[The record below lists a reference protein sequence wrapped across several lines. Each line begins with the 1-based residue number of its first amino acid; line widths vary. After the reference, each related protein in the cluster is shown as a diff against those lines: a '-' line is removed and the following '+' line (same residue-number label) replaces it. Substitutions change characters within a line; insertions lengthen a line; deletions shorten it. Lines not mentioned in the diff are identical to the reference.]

1 MKYTLRNYQKQA
13 SDAAVRLFTSKADKN
28 GLVILPTGC
37 HAKGSS
43 VLTSDGFCI
52 KVEDVKVGDFLLGND
67 GTPRKV
73 LELHNGVDDMYKVT
87 PIKGEPF
94 VVNGGHILHLY
105 KTNEGKGYNS
115 CHPRYDEIS
124 VKEYVAKSSNYK
136 HLHKLHRVSQ
146 IDFGNDK
153 YLFDPYFVGLYLGD
167 GCCIN
172 GLSIT
177 TQREEVVEYLREFA
191 RTYGLGFR
199 AAEKRNGENKAKS
212 YFFPY
217 AFANNNTPNPLQV
230 TIRGLGLEGKVAG
243 DKFIPH
249 QYKVASVEDRFR
261 LLAGLLD
268 TDAFYDKEKNTFEYC
283 SKSKRLADDVVFVCR
298 SLGFFAQIGKTK
310 VVKGES
316 YYRIQIS
323 GDLNLIPTKVAIR
336 QGRARKQKKSVL
348 VTGFSV
354 EYLGRGEYFGFTLD
368 GNHLYCDNQFF
379 IHHNSGKSLVIADIA
394 SRMEGPLLV
403 FQPSKEILQQ
413 NFAKLQSYGIFDCGC
428 YSASVG
434 CKDINRITFAT
445 IGSVMNHM
453 SDFDCFKNIIIDECF
468 PHDQYVSTENGK
480 RKIGTLYQEFKRGVR
495 LPLVLSYN
503 AVSKK
508 VNKNKILE
516 IRCNGKKDVYKYMF
530 CKKTIEATD
539 NHPVLTPYGF
549 VPIGML
555 KEGSVVLCTNNYG
568 GYSFPI
574 PNDDQ
579 IDFIHGSLLGDG
591 NLDTLRKTKNV
602 NRLRF
607 VQGEKQKDY
616 LLWKA
621 LLMNIKDIQ
630 KVDKQGYSST
640 TIYRFNSHSMIIEDE
655 ECTKK
660 AAIDAL
666 NPKSLAILYMDDGC
680 LGKEENGAT
689 ICAVAE
695 SLELTTRLTD
705 KLREMG
711 IDCEARESKS
721 SSTNKTYNYI
731 GIRKNGVRV
740 LSSLIAQ
747 YVHPSMSYK
756 LHSAYRSKAGS
767 YTWNTNFNSL
777 GGTVL
782 MRKLYLGK
790 KDVYNMEVEND
801 HTYIICNGRYDKNH
815 RTFDDGVIVHNCHY
829 VNSKSGQYKQFIEAK
844 NRQVVGLTATP
855 YRLDRAEGGSILKF
869 LTRVR
874 PRIFSKVIYCC
885 QIGELLSK
893 GYLADL
899 HYYDLTELDLR
910 RVRSNSTGAD
920 YDERS
925 LLAEYERCGFYDK
938 LSNTVVKVLQPKSGI
953 PRKGVLVFTAFTK
966 EARQLV
972 DKLQSLR
979 INAAIVTGET
989 PKKEREAIL
998 EGFKRREIKV
1008 VANVGVLTTGFDY
1021 PALDTVVLARPTK
1034 SLGLYYQM
1042 VGRAIRPFEGKDGW
1056 IVDLSGNYSRFG
1068 NVADLFIS
1076 RPPGTTKWE
1085 VYSRGTQLT
1094 NVVLK

>member
-43 VLTSDGFCI
+43 VLTSDGVCI

-115 CHPRYDEIS
+115 CQPRYDEIS
-124 VKEYVAKSSNYK
+124 VKEYVVKSANYK

-172 GLSIT
+172 GLNIT

-249 QYKVASVEDRFR
+249 QYKVASVEDRFI

-354 EYLGRGEYFGFTLD
+354 EYLGKGEYFGFTLD

-394 SRMEGPLLV
+394 SRLEGPLLV

-453 SDFDCFKNIIIDECF
+453 SDFDCFKNIIIDEC
-468 PHDQYVSTENGK
+468 
-480 RKIGTLYQEFKRGVR
+480 
-495 LPLVLSYN
+495 
-503 AVSKK
+503 
-508 VNKNKILE
+508 
-516 IRCNGKKDVYKYMF
+516 
-530 CKKTIEATD
+530 
-539 NHPVLTPYGF
+539 
-549 VPIGML
+549 
-555 KEGSVVLCTNNYG
+555 
-568 GYSFPI
+568 
-574 PNDDQ
+574 
-579 IDFIHGSLLGDG
+579 
-591 NLDTLRKTKNV
+591 
-602 NRLRF
+602 
-607 VQGEKQKDY
+607 
-616 LLWKA
+616 
-621 LLMNIKDIQ
+621 
-630 KVDKQGYSST
+630 
-640 TIYRFNSHSMIIEDE
+640 
-655 ECTKK
+655 
-660 AAIDAL
+660 
-666 NPKSLAILYMDDGC
+666 
-680 LGKEENGAT
+680 
-689 ICAVAE
+689 
-695 SLELTTRLTD
+695 
-705 KLREMG
+705 
-711 IDCEARESKS
+711 
-721 SSTNKTYNYI
+721 
-731 GIRKNGVRV
+731 
-740 LSSLIAQ
+740 
-747 YVHPSMSYK
+747 
-756 LHSAYRSKAGS
+756 
-767 YTWNTNFNSL
+767 
-777 GGTVL
+777 
-782 MRKLYLGK
+782 
-790 KDVYNMEVEND
+790 
-801 HTYIICNGRYDKNH
+801 
-815 RTFDDGVIVHNCHY
+815 HY
-829 VNSKSGQYKQFIEAK
+829 VNSKAGQYKEFIEAK

-925 LLAEYERCGFYDK
+925 LLAEYERSGFYDK

-953 PRKGVLVFTAFTK
+953 PRKGVLVFTAFTR

-972 DKLQSLR
+972 DKLQSLGV
-979 INAAIVTGET
+979 NAAIVTGET

-1076 RPPGTTKWE
+1076 RPTGTTKWA

>member
-1 MKYTLRNYQKQA
+1 MEYTLRNYQKQA
-13 SDAAVRLFTSKADKN
+13 SDAAVRLFTGKADKN
-28 GLVILPTGC
+28 GLIILPTGC

-43 VLTSDGFCI
+43 VLTSDGVCI

-115 CHPRYDEIS
+115 CQPRYDEIS
-124 VKEYVAKSSNYK
+124 VKEYVVKSANYK

-172 GLSIT
+172 GLNIT

-249 QYKVASVEDRFR
+249 QYKVASVEDRFS

-394 SRMEGPLLV
+394 SRLEGPLLV

-453 SDFDCFKNIIIDECF
+453 SDFDCFKNIIIDEC
-468 PHDQYVSTENGK
+468 
-480 RKIGTLYQEFKRGVR
+480 
-495 LPLVLSYN
+495 
-503 AVSKK
+503 
-508 VNKNKILE
+508 
-516 IRCNGKKDVYKYMF
+516 
-530 CKKTIEATD
+530 
-539 NHPVLTPYGF
+539 
-549 VPIGML
+549 
-555 KEGSVVLCTNNYG
+555 
-568 GYSFPI
+568 
-574 PNDDQ
+574 
-579 IDFIHGSLLGDG
+579 
-591 NLDTLRKTKNV
+591 
-602 NRLRF
+602 
-607 VQGEKQKDY
+607 
-616 LLWKA
+616 
-621 LLMNIKDIQ
+621 
-630 KVDKQGYSST
+630 
-640 TIYRFNSHSMIIEDE
+640 
-655 ECTKK
+655 
-660 AAIDAL
+660 
-666 NPKSLAILYMDDGC
+666 
-680 LGKEENGAT
+680 
-689 ICAVAE
+689 
-695 SLELTTRLTD
+695 
-705 KLREMG
+705 
-711 IDCEARESKS
+711 
-721 SSTNKTYNYI
+721 
-731 GIRKNGVRV
+731 
-740 LSSLIAQ
+740 
-747 YVHPSMSYK
+747 
-756 LHSAYRSKAGS
+756 
-767 YTWNTNFNSL
+767 
-777 GGTVL
+777 
-782 MRKLYLGK
+782 
-790 KDVYNMEVEND
+790 
-801 HTYIICNGRYDKNH
+801 
-815 RTFDDGVIVHNCHY
+815 HY
-829 VNSKSGQYKQFIEAK
+829 VNSKAGQYKQFIEAK

-855 YRLDRAEGGSILKF
+855 YRLDRTEGGSILKF

-899 HYYDLTELDLR
+899 HYYDLTALDLR

-972 DKLQSLR
+972 DKLQS
-979 INAAIVTGET
+979 IGVNAAIVTGET
-989 PKKEREAIL
+989 PKKERETIL
-998 EGFKRREIKV
+998 EGFKKREIKV

-1042 VGRAIRPFEGKDGW
+1042 VGRAIRPFDGKDGW

-1076 RPPGTTKWE
+1076 RPPGTTKWA

>member
-43 VLTSDGFCI
+43 VLTSDGVCI

-105 KTNEGKGYNS
+105 KTNEGKRYNS
-115 CHPRYDEIS
+115 CQPRYDEIS
-124 VKEYVAKSSNYK
+124 VKEYVVKSANYK

-172 GLSIT
+172 GLNIT

-249 QYKVASVEDRFR
+249 QYKVASVEDRFS

-298 SLGFFAQIGKTK
+298 SLGFFALIGKTK

-394 SRMEGPLLV
+394 SRLEGPLLV

-453 SDFDCFKNIIIDECF
+453 SDFDCFKNIIIDEC
-468 PHDQYVSTENGK
+468 
-480 RKIGTLYQEFKRGVR
+480 
-495 LPLVLSYN
+495 
-503 AVSKK
+503 
-508 VNKNKILE
+508 
-516 IRCNGKKDVYKYMF
+516 
-530 CKKTIEATD
+530 
-539 NHPVLTPYGF
+539 
-549 VPIGML
+549 
-555 KEGSVVLCTNNYG
+555 
-568 GYSFPI
+568 
-574 PNDDQ
+574 
-579 IDFIHGSLLGDG
+579 
-591 NLDTLRKTKNV
+591 
-602 NRLRF
+602 
-607 VQGEKQKDY
+607 
-616 LLWKA
+616 
-621 LLMNIKDIQ
+621 
-630 KVDKQGYSST
+630 
-640 TIYRFNSHSMIIEDE
+640 
-655 ECTKK
+655 
-660 AAIDAL
+660 
-666 NPKSLAILYMDDGC
+666 
-680 LGKEENGAT
+680 
-689 ICAVAE
+689 
-695 SLELTTRLTD
+695 
-705 KLREMG
+705 
-711 IDCEARESKS
+711 
-721 SSTNKTYNYI
+721 
-731 GIRKNGVRV
+731 
-740 LSSLIAQ
+740 
-747 YVHPSMSYK
+747 
-756 LHSAYRSKAGS
+756 
-767 YTWNTNFNSL
+767 
-777 GGTVL
+777 
-782 MRKLYLGK
+782 
-790 KDVYNMEVEND
+790 
-801 HTYIICNGRYDKNH
+801 
-815 RTFDDGVIVHNCHY
+815 HY
-829 VNSKSGQYKQFIEAK
+829 VNSKAGQYKEFIEAK

-899 HYYDLTELDLR
+899 HYYDLTTLDLR

-925 LLAEYERCGFYDK
+925 LLAEYERSGFYDK

-953 PRKGVLVFTAFTK
+953 PRKGVLVFTAFTR

-972 DKLQSLR
+972 DKLQSLGV
-979 INAAIVTGET
+979 NAAIVTGET

-1076 RPPGTTKWE
+1076 RPPGTTKWA

>member
-1 MKYTLRNYQKQA
+1 MKYNLRNYQKQA

-43 VLTSDGFCI
+43 VLTSDGVCI

-115 CHPRYDEIS
+115 CQPRYDEIS
-124 VKEYVAKSSNYK
+124 VKEYVAKSANYK

-249 QYKVASVEDRFR
+249 QYKVASVEDRFS

-394 SRMEGPLLV
+394 SRLEGPLLV

-453 SDFDCFKNIIIDECF
+453 SDFDCFKNIIIDE
-468 PHDQYVSTENGK
+468 
-480 RKIGTLYQEFKRGVR
+480 
-495 LPLVLSYN
+495 
-503 AVSKK
+503 
-508 VNKNKILE
+508 
-516 IRCNGKKDVYKYMF
+516 
-530 CKKTIEATD
+530 
-539 NHPVLTPYGF
+539 
-549 VPIGML
+549 
-555 KEGSVVLCTNNYG
+555 
-568 GYSFPI
+568 
-574 PNDDQ
+574 
-579 IDFIHGSLLGDG
+579 
-591 NLDTLRKTKNV
+591 
-602 NRLRF
+602 
-607 VQGEKQKDY
+607 
-616 LLWKA
+616 
-621 LLMNIKDIQ
+621 
-630 KVDKQGYSST
+630 
-640 TIYRFNSHSMIIEDE
+640 
-655 ECTKK
+655 
-660 AAIDAL
+660 
-666 NPKSLAILYMDDGC
+666 
-680 LGKEENGAT
+680 
-689 ICAVAE
+689 
-695 SLELTTRLTD
+695 
-705 KLREMG
+705 
-711 IDCEARESKS
+711 
-721 SSTNKTYNYI
+721 
-731 GIRKNGVRV
+731 
-740 LSSLIAQ
+740 
-747 YVHPSMSYK
+747 
-756 LHSAYRSKAGS
+756 
-767 YTWNTNFNSL
+767 
-777 GGTVL
+777 
-782 MRKLYLGK
+782 
-790 KDVYNMEVEND
+790 
-801 HTYIICNGRYDKNH
+801 
-815 RTFDDGVIVHNCHY
+815 CHY

-899 HYYDLTELDLR
+899 HYYDLTTLDLR

-925 LLAEYERCGFYDK
+925 LLAEYERSGFYDK

-953 PRKGVLVFTAFTK
+953 PRKGVLVFTAFTR

-972 DKLQSLR
+972 DKLQSLGV
-979 INAAIVTGET
+979 NAAIVTGET

-1076 RPPGTTKWE
+1076 RPPGTTKWA

>member
-13 SDAAVRLFTSKADKN
+13 SDAAVRLFTGKADKN

-43 VLTSDGFCI
+43 VLTSDGVCI

-105 KTNEGKGYNS
+105 KTKEGKGYNS
-115 CHPRYDEIS
+115 CQPRYDEIS
-124 VKEYVAKSSNYK
+124 VKEYVVKSANYK

-172 GLSIT
+172 GLNIT

-249 QYKVASVEDRFR
+249 QYKVASVEDRFS

-368 GNHLYCDNQFF
+368 GNHLYCDYQFF

-394 SRMEGPLLV
+394 SRLEGPLLV

-445 IGSVMNHM
+445 IGSVMNNM
-453 SDFDCFKNIIIDECF
+453 SDFDCFKNIIIDE
-468 PHDQYVSTENGK
+468 
-480 RKIGTLYQEFKRGVR
+480 
-495 LPLVLSYN
+495 
-503 AVSKK
+503 
-508 VNKNKILE
+508 
-516 IRCNGKKDVYKYMF
+516 
-530 CKKTIEATD
+530 
-539 NHPVLTPYGF
+539 
-549 VPIGML
+549 
-555 KEGSVVLCTNNYG
+555 
-568 GYSFPI
+568 
-574 PNDDQ
+574 
-579 IDFIHGSLLGDG
+579 
-591 NLDTLRKTKNV
+591 
-602 NRLRF
+602 
-607 VQGEKQKDY
+607 
-616 LLWKA
+616 
-621 LLMNIKDIQ
+621 
-630 KVDKQGYSST
+630 
-640 TIYRFNSHSMIIEDE
+640 
-655 ECTKK
+655 
-660 AAIDAL
+660 
-666 NPKSLAILYMDDGC
+666 
-680 LGKEENGAT
+680 
-689 ICAVAE
+689 
-695 SLELTTRLTD
+695 
-705 KLREMG
+705 
-711 IDCEARESKS
+711 
-721 SSTNKTYNYI
+721 
-731 GIRKNGVRV
+731 
-740 LSSLIAQ
+740 
-747 YVHPSMSYK
+747 
-756 LHSAYRSKAGS
+756 
-767 YTWNTNFNSL
+767 
-777 GGTVL
+777 
-782 MRKLYLGK
+782 
-790 KDVYNMEVEND
+790 
-801 HTYIICNGRYDKNH
+801 
-815 RTFDDGVIVHNCHY
+815 CHY

-899 HYYDLTELDLR
+899 HYYDLTALDLR

-972 DKLQSLR
+972 DKLQS
-979 INAAIVTGET
+979 IGVNSAIVTGET
-989 PKKEREAIL
+989 PKKERETIL
-998 EGFKRREIKV
+998 ERFKKREIKV

-1042 VGRAIRPFEGKDGW
+1042 VGRAIRPFDGKDGW

-1076 RPPGTTKWE
+1076 RPPGTTKWA

>member
-1 MKYTLRNYQKQA
+1 MEYTLRNYQKQA
-13 SDAAVRLFTSKADKN
+13 SDAAVRLFTGKADKN
-28 GLVILPTGC
+28 GLIILPTGC

-43 VLTSDGFCI
+43 VLTSDGVCI

-105 KTNEGKGYNS
+105 KTNEGKEYNS
-115 CHPRYDEIS
+115 CQPRYDEIS
-124 VKEYVAKSSNYK
+124 VKEYVVKSANYK

-172 GLSIT
+172 GLNIT

-249 QYKVASVEDRFR
+249 QYKVASVEDRFS

-394 SRMEGPLLV
+394 SRLEGPLLV

-413 NFAKLQSYGIFDCGC
+413 NFAKLQIYGIFDCGC

-453 SDFDCFKNIIIDECF
+453 SDFDCFKNIIIDEC
-468 PHDQYVSTENGK
+468 
-480 RKIGTLYQEFKRGVR
+480 
-495 LPLVLSYN
+495 
-503 AVSKK
+503 
-508 VNKNKILE
+508 
-516 IRCNGKKDVYKYMF
+516 
-530 CKKTIEATD
+530 
-539 NHPVLTPYGF
+539 
-549 VPIGML
+549 
-555 KEGSVVLCTNNYG
+555 
-568 GYSFPI
+568 
-574 PNDDQ
+574 
-579 IDFIHGSLLGDG
+579 
-591 NLDTLRKTKNV
+591 
-602 NRLRF
+602 
-607 VQGEKQKDY
+607 
-616 LLWKA
+616 
-621 LLMNIKDIQ
+621 
-630 KVDKQGYSST
+630 
-640 TIYRFNSHSMIIEDE
+640 
-655 ECTKK
+655 
-660 AAIDAL
+660 
-666 NPKSLAILYMDDGC
+666 
-680 LGKEENGAT
+680 
-689 ICAVAE
+689 
-695 SLELTTRLTD
+695 
-705 KLREMG
+705 
-711 IDCEARESKS
+711 
-721 SSTNKTYNYI
+721 
-731 GIRKNGVRV
+731 
-740 LSSLIAQ
+740 
-747 YVHPSMSYK
+747 
-756 LHSAYRSKAGS
+756 
-767 YTWNTNFNSL
+767 
-777 GGTVL
+777 
-782 MRKLYLGK
+782 
-790 KDVYNMEVEND
+790 
-801 HTYIICNGRYDKNH
+801 
-815 RTFDDGVIVHNCHY
+815 HY
-829 VNSKSGQYKQFIEAK
+829 VNSKAGQYKQFIEAK

-855 YRLDRAEGGSILKF
+855 YRLDRTEGGSILKF

-899 HYYDLTELDLR
+899 HYYDLTALDLR

-972 DKLQSLR
+972 DKLQS
-979 INAAIVTGET
+979 IGVNSAIVTGET

-1042 VGRAIRPFEGKDGW
+1042 VGRAIRPFDGKDGW

-1076 RPPGTTKWE
+1076 RPPGTTKWA

-1094 NVVLK
+1094 NVVLR

>member
-1 MKYTLRNYQKQA
+1 MEYTLRNYQKQA
-13 SDAAVRLFTSKADKN
+13 SDAAVRLFTGKADKN
-28 GLVILPTGC
+28 GLIILPTGC

-43 VLTSDGFCI
+43 VLTSDGVCI

-105 KTNEGKGYNS
+105 KTNEGKRYNS
-115 CHPRYDEIS
+115 CQPRYDEIS
-124 VKEYVAKSSNYK
+124 VKEYVIKSANYK

-172 GLSIT
+172 GLNIT

-249 QYKVASVEDRFR
+249 QYKVASVEDRFS

-336 QGRARKQKKSVL
+336 QGRARMQKKSVL
-348 VTGFSV
+348 VTGFAV

-394 SRMEGPLLV
+394 SRLEGPLLV

-453 SDFDCFKNIIIDECF
+453 SDFDCFKNIIIDEC
-468 PHDQYVSTENGK
+468 
-480 RKIGTLYQEFKRGVR
+480 
-495 LPLVLSYN
+495 
-503 AVSKK
+503 
-508 VNKNKILE
+508 
-516 IRCNGKKDVYKYMF
+516 
-530 CKKTIEATD
+530 
-539 NHPVLTPYGF
+539 
-549 VPIGML
+549 
-555 KEGSVVLCTNNYG
+555 
-568 GYSFPI
+568 
-574 PNDDQ
+574 
-579 IDFIHGSLLGDG
+579 
-591 NLDTLRKTKNV
+591 
-602 NRLRF
+602 
-607 VQGEKQKDY
+607 
-616 LLWKA
+616 
-621 LLMNIKDIQ
+621 
-630 KVDKQGYSST
+630 
-640 TIYRFNSHSMIIEDE
+640 
-655 ECTKK
+655 
-660 AAIDAL
+660 
-666 NPKSLAILYMDDGC
+666 
-680 LGKEENGAT
+680 
-689 ICAVAE
+689 
-695 SLELTTRLTD
+695 
-705 KLREMG
+705 
-711 IDCEARESKS
+711 
-721 SSTNKTYNYI
+721 
-731 GIRKNGVRV
+731 
-740 LSSLIAQ
+740 
-747 YVHPSMSYK
+747 
-756 LHSAYRSKAGS
+756 
-767 YTWNTNFNSL
+767 
-777 GGTVL
+777 
-782 MRKLYLGK
+782 
-790 KDVYNMEVEND
+790 
-801 HTYIICNGRYDKNH
+801 
-815 RTFDDGVIVHNCHY
+815 HY
-829 VNSKSGQYKQFIEAK
+829 VNSKAGQYKQFIEAK

-899 HYYDLTELDLR
+899 HYYDLTALDLR

-972 DKLQSLR
+972 DKLQS
-979 INAAIVTGET
+979 IGVNAAIVTGET
-989 PKKEREAIL
+989 PKKERETIL
-998 EGFKRREIKV
+998 EGFKKREIKV

-1042 VGRAIRPFEGKDGW
+1042 VGRAIRPFDGKDGW

-1076 RPPGTTKWE
+1076 RPPGTTKWA

>member
-43 VLTSDGFCI
+43 VLTSDGVCI

-73 LELHNGVDDMYKVT
+73 LELHNGVDDMYRII

-105 KTNEGKGYNS
+105 KTNEGKGYDS
-115 CHPRYDEIS
+115 CQPRYDEIS
-124 VKEYVAKSSNYK
+124 VKEYVAKSANYK

-153 YLFDPYFVGLYLGD
+153 YLFEPYFVGLYLGD

-172 GLSIT
+172 GINIT
-177 TQREEVVEYLREFA
+177 TQREEVVEYLKEFA

-249 QYKVASVEDRFR
+249 QYKVASVEDRLR

-379 IHHNSGKSLVIADIA
+379 VHHNSGKSLVIADIA
-394 SRMEGPLLV
+394 SRLEGPLLV

-453 SDFDCFKNIIIDECF
+453 SDFDCFKNIIIDEC
-468 PHDQYVSTENGK
+468 
-480 RKIGTLYQEFKRGVR
+480 
-495 LPLVLSYN
+495 
-503 AVSKK
+503 
-508 VNKNKILE
+508 
-516 IRCNGKKDVYKYMF
+516 
-530 CKKTIEATD
+530 
-539 NHPVLTPYGF
+539 
-549 VPIGML
+549 
-555 KEGSVVLCTNNYG
+555 
-568 GYSFPI
+568 
-574 PNDDQ
+574 
-579 IDFIHGSLLGDG
+579 
-591 NLDTLRKTKNV
+591 
-602 NRLRF
+602 
-607 VQGEKQKDY
+607 
-616 LLWKA
+616 
-621 LLMNIKDIQ
+621 
-630 KVDKQGYSST
+630 
-640 TIYRFNSHSMIIEDE
+640 
-655 ECTKK
+655 
-660 AAIDAL
+660 
-666 NPKSLAILYMDDGC
+666 
-680 LGKEENGAT
+680 
-689 ICAVAE
+689 
-695 SLELTTRLTD
+695 
-705 KLREMG
+705 
-711 IDCEARESKS
+711 
-721 SSTNKTYNYI
+721 
-731 GIRKNGVRV
+731 
-740 LSSLIAQ
+740 
-747 YVHPSMSYK
+747 
-756 LHSAYRSKAGS
+756 
-767 YTWNTNFNSL
+767 
-777 GGTVL
+777 
-782 MRKLYLGK
+782 
-790 KDVYNMEVEND
+790 
-801 HTYIICNGRYDKNH
+801 
-815 RTFDDGVIVHNCHY
+815 HY
-829 VNSKSGQYKQFIEAK
+829 VNSKAGQYKQFIEAK

-920 YDERS
+920 YDEKS
-925 LLAEYERCGFYDK
+925 LLAEYERSGFYDK

-972 DKLQSLR
+972 GKLQSLGV
-979 INAAIVTGET
+979 NAAIVTGET

-998 EGFKRREIKV
+998 EGFKRKEIKV

-1076 RPPGTTKWE
+1076 RPPGTTKWA

>member
-43 VLTSDGFCI
+43 VLTSDGVCI

-105 KTNEGKGYNS
+105 KTNEGKRYNS
-115 CHPRYDEIS
+115 CQPRYDEIS
-124 VKEYVAKSSNYK
+124 VKEYVAKSANYK

-153 YLFDPYFVGLYLGD
+153 YLFDPYFIGLYLGD

-249 QYKVASVEDRFR
+249 QYKVASVEDRFS

-310 VVKGES
+310 VVNGES

-394 SRMEGPLLV
+394 SRLEGPLLV

-453 SDFDCFKNIIIDECF
+453 SDFDCFKNIIIDEC
-468 PHDQYVSTENGK
+468 
-480 RKIGTLYQEFKRGVR
+480 
-495 LPLVLSYN
+495 
-503 AVSKK
+503 
-508 VNKNKILE
+508 
-516 IRCNGKKDVYKYMF
+516 
-530 CKKTIEATD
+530 
-539 NHPVLTPYGF
+539 
-549 VPIGML
+549 
-555 KEGSVVLCTNNYG
+555 
-568 GYSFPI
+568 
-574 PNDDQ
+574 
-579 IDFIHGSLLGDG
+579 
-591 NLDTLRKTKNV
+591 
-602 NRLRF
+602 
-607 VQGEKQKDY
+607 
-616 LLWKA
+616 
-621 LLMNIKDIQ
+621 
-630 KVDKQGYSST
+630 
-640 TIYRFNSHSMIIEDE
+640 
-655 ECTKK
+655 
-660 AAIDAL
+660 
-666 NPKSLAILYMDDGC
+666 
-680 LGKEENGAT
+680 
-689 ICAVAE
+689 
-695 SLELTTRLTD
+695 
-705 KLREMG
+705 
-711 IDCEARESKS
+711 
-721 SSTNKTYNYI
+721 
-731 GIRKNGVRV
+731 
-740 LSSLIAQ
+740 
-747 YVHPSMSYK
+747 
-756 LHSAYRSKAGS
+756 
-767 YTWNTNFNSL
+767 
-777 GGTVL
+777 
-782 MRKLYLGK
+782 
-790 KDVYNMEVEND
+790 
-801 HTYIICNGRYDKNH
+801 
-815 RTFDDGVIVHNCHY
+815 HY
-829 VNSKSGQYKQFIEAK
+829 VNSKAGQYKEFIEAK

-899 HYYDLTELDLR
+899 HYYDLTTLDLR

-925 LLAEYERCGFYDK
+925 LLAEYERSGFYDK

-953 PRKGVLVFTAFTK
+953 PRKGVLVFTAFTR

-972 DKLQSLR
+972 DKLQSLGV
-979 INAAIVTGET
+979 NAAIVTGET

-1021 PALDTVVLARPTK
+1021 PALDTIVLARPTK

-1076 RPPGTTKWE
+1076 RPPGTTKWA

>member
-43 VLTSDGFCI
+43 VLTSDGVCI

-73 LELHNGVDDMYKVT
+73 LELHNGVDDMYKVK

-115 CHPRYDEIS
+115 CQPRYDEIS
-124 VKEYVAKSSNYK
+124 VKEYVAKSANYK

-249 QYKVASVEDRFR
+249 QYKIASVEDRFS

-310 VVKGES
+310 VVNGES

-336 QGRARKQKKSVL
+336 RGRARKQKKSVL

-354 EYLGRGEYFGFTLD
+354 EYIGRGEYFGFTLD

-394 SRMEGPLLV
+394 SRLEGPLLV

-453 SDFDCFKNIIIDECF
+453 SDFDCFKNIIIDE
-468 PHDQYVSTENGK
+468 
-480 RKIGTLYQEFKRGVR
+480 
-495 LPLVLSYN
+495 
-503 AVSKK
+503 
-508 VNKNKILE
+508 
-516 IRCNGKKDVYKYMF
+516 
-530 CKKTIEATD
+530 
-539 NHPVLTPYGF
+539 
-549 VPIGML
+549 
-555 KEGSVVLCTNNYG
+555 
-568 GYSFPI
+568 
-574 PNDDQ
+574 
-579 IDFIHGSLLGDG
+579 
-591 NLDTLRKTKNV
+591 
-602 NRLRF
+602 
-607 VQGEKQKDY
+607 
-616 LLWKA
+616 
-621 LLMNIKDIQ
+621 
-630 KVDKQGYSST
+630 
-640 TIYRFNSHSMIIEDE
+640 
-655 ECTKK
+655 
-660 AAIDAL
+660 
-666 NPKSLAILYMDDGC
+666 
-680 LGKEENGAT
+680 
-689 ICAVAE
+689 
-695 SLELTTRLTD
+695 
-705 KLREMG
+705 
-711 IDCEARESKS
+711 
-721 SSTNKTYNYI
+721 
-731 GIRKNGVRV
+731 
-740 LSSLIAQ
+740 
-747 YVHPSMSYK
+747 
-756 LHSAYRSKAGS
+756 
-767 YTWNTNFNSL
+767 
-777 GGTVL
+777 
-782 MRKLYLGK
+782 
-790 KDVYNMEVEND
+790 
-801 HTYIICNGRYDKNH
+801 
-815 RTFDDGVIVHNCHY
+815 CHY

-1076 RPPGTTKWE
+1076 RPPGTTKWA

>member
-43 VLTSDGFCI
+43 VLTSDGVCI

-115 CHPRYDEIS
+115 CQPRYDEIS
-124 VKEYVAKSSNYK
+124 VKEYVVKSANYK

-172 GLSIT
+172 GLNIT

-217 AFANNNTPNPLQV
+217 SFANNNTPNPLQV

-249 QYKVASVEDRFR
+249 QYKVASVEDRFS

-336 QGRARKQKKSVL
+336 QGRARIQKKSVL

-394 SRMEGPLLV
+394 SRLEGPLLV

-453 SDFDCFKNIIIDECF
+453 SDFDCFKNIIIDE
-468 PHDQYVSTENGK
+468 
-480 RKIGTLYQEFKRGVR
+480 
-495 LPLVLSYN
+495 
-503 AVSKK
+503 
-508 VNKNKILE
+508 
-516 IRCNGKKDVYKYMF
+516 
-530 CKKTIEATD
+530 
-539 NHPVLTPYGF
+539 
-549 VPIGML
+549 
-555 KEGSVVLCTNNYG
+555 
-568 GYSFPI
+568 
-574 PNDDQ
+574 
-579 IDFIHGSLLGDG
+579 
-591 NLDTLRKTKNV
+591 
-602 NRLRF
+602 
-607 VQGEKQKDY
+607 
-616 LLWKA
+616 
-621 LLMNIKDIQ
+621 
-630 KVDKQGYSST
+630 
-640 TIYRFNSHSMIIEDE
+640 
-655 ECTKK
+655 
-660 AAIDAL
+660 
-666 NPKSLAILYMDDGC
+666 
-680 LGKEENGAT
+680 
-689 ICAVAE
+689 
-695 SLELTTRLTD
+695 
-705 KLREMG
+705 
-711 IDCEARESKS
+711 
-721 SSTNKTYNYI
+721 
-731 GIRKNGVRV
+731 
-740 LSSLIAQ
+740 
-747 YVHPSMSYK
+747 
-756 LHSAYRSKAGS
+756 
-767 YTWNTNFNSL
+767 
-777 GGTVL
+777 
-782 MRKLYLGK
+782 
-790 KDVYNMEVEND
+790 
-801 HTYIICNGRYDKNH
+801 
-815 RTFDDGVIVHNCHY
+815 CHY

-1034 SLGLYYQM
+1034 SLGIYYQM

-1076 RPPGTTKWE
+1076 RPPGTTKWA

>member
-13 SDAAVRLFTSKADKN
+13 SDAAVRLFTGKADKN
-28 GLVILPTGC
+28 GLIILPTGC

-43 VLTSDGFCI
+43 VLTSDGVCI

-105 KTNEGKGYNS
+105 KTNEGKRYNS
-115 CHPRYDEIS
+115 CQPRYDEIS
-124 VKEYVAKSSNYK
+124 VKEYVAKSANYK

-172 GLSIT
+172 GLNIT

-249 QYKVASVEDRFR
+249 QYKVASVEDRFS

-394 SRMEGPLLV
+394 SRLEGPLLV

-453 SDFDCFKNIIIDECF
+453 SDFDCFKNIIIDEC
-468 PHDQYVSTENGK
+468 
-480 RKIGTLYQEFKRGVR
+480 
-495 LPLVLSYN
+495 
-503 AVSKK
+503 
-508 VNKNKILE
+508 
-516 IRCNGKKDVYKYMF
+516 
-530 CKKTIEATD
+530 
-539 NHPVLTPYGF
+539 
-549 VPIGML
+549 
-555 KEGSVVLCTNNYG
+555 
-568 GYSFPI
+568 
-574 PNDDQ
+574 
-579 IDFIHGSLLGDG
+579 
-591 NLDTLRKTKNV
+591 
-602 NRLRF
+602 
-607 VQGEKQKDY
+607 
-616 LLWKA
+616 
-621 LLMNIKDIQ
+621 
-630 KVDKQGYSST
+630 
-640 TIYRFNSHSMIIEDE
+640 
-655 ECTKK
+655 
-660 AAIDAL
+660 
-666 NPKSLAILYMDDGC
+666 
-680 LGKEENGAT
+680 
-689 ICAVAE
+689 
-695 SLELTTRLTD
+695 
-705 KLREMG
+705 
-711 IDCEARESKS
+711 
-721 SSTNKTYNYI
+721 
-731 GIRKNGVRV
+731 
-740 LSSLIAQ
+740 
-747 YVHPSMSYK
+747 
-756 LHSAYRSKAGS
+756 
-767 YTWNTNFNSL
+767 
-777 GGTVL
+777 
-782 MRKLYLGK
+782 
-790 KDVYNMEVEND
+790 
-801 HTYIICNGRYDKNH
+801 
-815 RTFDDGVIVHNCHY
+815 HY
-829 VNSKSGQYKQFIEAK
+829 VNSKAGQYKQFIEAK

-899 HYYDLTELDLR
+899 HYYDLTALDLR

-972 DKLQSLR
+972 DKLQS
-979 INAAIVTGET
+979 IGVNSAIVTGET

-1042 VGRAIRPFEGKDGW
+1042 VGRAIRPFDGKDGW

-1076 RPPGTTKWE
+1076 RPPGTTKWA

>member
-1 MKYTLRNYQKQA
+1 MKYTLRSYQKQA
-13 SDAAVRLFTSKADKN
+13 SDAAVRLFTGKADKN
-28 GLVILPTGC
+28 GLIILPTGC

-43 VLTSDGFCI
+43 VLTSDGVCI

-115 CHPRYDEIS
+115 CQPRYDEIS
-124 VKEYVAKSSNYK
+124 VKEYVAKSTNYK

-172 GLSIT
+172 GINIT

-249 QYKVASVEDRFR
+249 QYKVASVEDRFS

-310 VVKGES
+310 VVNGES

-336 QGRARKQKKSVL
+336 KGRARKQKKSVL

-394 SRMEGPLLV
+394 SRLEGPLLV

-453 SDFDCFKNIIIDECF
+453 KDFQHFKYVMVDEC
-468 PHDQYVSTENGK
+468 HLCNA
-480 RKIGTLYQEFKRGVR
+480 RG
-495 LPLVLSYN
+495 
-503 AVSKK
+503 
-508 VNKNKILE
+508 
-516 IRCNGKKDVYKYMF
+516 
-530 CKKTIEATD
+530 
-539 NHPVLTPYGF
+539 
-549 VPIGML
+549 
-555 KEGSVVLCTNNYG
+555 
-568 GYSFPI
+568 
-574 PNDDQ
+574 
-579 IDFIHGSLLGDG
+579 
-591 NLDTLRKTKNV
+591 
-602 NRLRF
+602 
-607 VQGEKQKDY
+607 
-616 LLWKA
+616 
-621 LLMNIKDIQ
+621 
-630 KVDKQGYSST
+630 
-640 TIYRFNSHSMIIEDE
+640 
-655 ECTKK
+655 
-660 AAIDAL
+660 
-666 NPKSLAILYMDDGC
+666 
-680 LGKEENGAT
+680 
-689 ICAVAE
+689 
-695 SLELTTRLTD
+695 
-705 KLREMG
+705 
-711 IDCEARESKS
+711 
-721 SSTNKTYNYI
+721 
-731 GIRKNGVRV
+731 
-740 LSSLIAQ
+740 
-747 YVHPSMSYK
+747 
-756 LHSAYRSKAGS
+756 
-767 YTWNTNFNSL
+767 
-777 GGTVL
+777 
-782 MRKLYLGK
+782 
-790 KDVYNMEVEND
+790 
-801 HTYIICNGRYDKNH
+801 
-815 RTFDDGVIVHNCHY
+815 
-829 VNSKSGQYKQFIEAK
+829 GQYKTFFEAAD
-844 NRQVVGLTATP
+844 RQVIGLTATP
-855 YRLDRAEGGSILKF
+855 YRLGRGLNGNSMLKF
-869 LTRVR
+869 LTRTR
-874 PRIFSKVIYCC
+874 PRIFDEVLYYC
-885 QIGELLSK
+885 QISELLAK

-899 HYYDLTELDLR
+899 RYFDCTQLDTSN
-910 RVRSNSTGAD
+910 VHTNSTGND
-920 YDERS
+920 FDENS
-925 LLAEYERCGFYDK
+925 LKLEYERSGFYDQ
-938 LSNTVVKVLQPKSGI
+938 LTSTTLRVLKPKNKI
-953 PRKGVLVFTAFTK
+953 PRKGVLVFTRFTE
-966 EARQLV
+966 EAERLT
-972 DKLQSLR
+972 DKLQRKGIKS
-979 INAAIVTGET
+979 AIVTGET

-998 EGFKRREIKV
+998 EKFKDGTIKV
-1008 VANVGVLTTGFDY
+1008 VSNVGVLTTGFDY
-1021 PALDTVVLARPTK
+1021 PALDTVILARPTK
-1034 SLGLYYQM
+1034 SLSLYYQM
-1042 VGRAIRPFEGKDGW
+1042 VGRAIRPFKDKDGW
-1056 IVDLSGNYSRFG
+1056 IIDLGGSFRSFGKVSDLRIDLEVQGSSRWCIKSLG
-1068 NVADLFIS
+1068 
-1076 RPPGTTKWE
+1076 K
-1085 VYSRGTQLT
+1085 QLT
-1094 NVVLK
+1094 NVSF

>member
-43 VLTSDGFCI
+43 VLTSDGVCI

-115 CHPRYDEIS
+115 FQPRYDEIS
-124 VKEYVAKSSNYK
+124 VKEYVVKSANYK

-172 GLSIT
+172 GLNIT

-249 QYKVASVEDRFR
+249 QYKVASVEDRFS

-336 QGRARKQKKSVL
+336 QGRARMQKKSVL

-394 SRMEGPLLV
+394 SRLEGPLLV

-453 SDFDCFKNIIIDECF
+453 SDFDCFKNIIIDEC
-468 PHDQYVSTENGK
+468 
-480 RKIGTLYQEFKRGVR
+480 
-495 LPLVLSYN
+495 
-503 AVSKK
+503 
-508 VNKNKILE
+508 
-516 IRCNGKKDVYKYMF
+516 
-530 CKKTIEATD
+530 
-539 NHPVLTPYGF
+539 
-549 VPIGML
+549 
-555 KEGSVVLCTNNYG
+555 
-568 GYSFPI
+568 
-574 PNDDQ
+574 
-579 IDFIHGSLLGDG
+579 
-591 NLDTLRKTKNV
+591 
-602 NRLRF
+602 
-607 VQGEKQKDY
+607 
-616 LLWKA
+616 
-621 LLMNIKDIQ
+621 
-630 KVDKQGYSST
+630 
-640 TIYRFNSHSMIIEDE
+640 
-655 ECTKK
+655 
-660 AAIDAL
+660 
-666 NPKSLAILYMDDGC
+666 
-680 LGKEENGAT
+680 
-689 ICAVAE
+689 
-695 SLELTTRLTD
+695 
-705 KLREMG
+705 
-711 IDCEARESKS
+711 
-721 SSTNKTYNYI
+721 
-731 GIRKNGVRV
+731 
-740 LSSLIAQ
+740 
-747 YVHPSMSYK
+747 
-756 LHSAYRSKAGS
+756 
-767 YTWNTNFNSL
+767 
-777 GGTVL
+777 
-782 MRKLYLGK
+782 
-790 KDVYNMEVEND
+790 
-801 HTYIICNGRYDKNH
+801 
-815 RTFDDGVIVHNCHY
+815 HY
-829 VNSKSGQYKQFIEAK
+829 VNSKAGQYKEFIEAK

-966 EARQLV
+966 EAKQLV

-998 EGFKRREIKV
+998 ERFKRREIKV

-1076 RPPGTTKWE
+1076 RPPGTTKWA

>member
-13 SDAAVRLFTSKADKN
+13 SDAAVRLFTSRADKN

-43 VLTSDGFCI
+43 VLTSDGVCI

-115 CHPRYDEIS
+115 CQPRYDEIS
-124 VKEYVAKSSNYK
+124 VKEYVAKSANYK

-172 GLSIT
+172 GINIT

-199 AAEKRNGENKAKS
+199 AAEKRNGESKAKS

-249 QYKVASVEDRFR
+249 QYKVASVEDRFS

-348 VTGFSV
+348 VTGFSI

-394 SRMEGPLLV
+394 SRLEGPLLV

-453 SDFDCFKNIIIDECF
+453 SDFDCFKNIIIDE
-468 PHDQYVSTENGK
+468 
-480 RKIGTLYQEFKRGVR
+480 
-495 LPLVLSYN
+495 
-503 AVSKK
+503 
-508 VNKNKILE
+508 
-516 IRCNGKKDVYKYMF
+516 
-530 CKKTIEATD
+530 
-539 NHPVLTPYGF
+539 
-549 VPIGML
+549 
-555 KEGSVVLCTNNYG
+555 
-568 GYSFPI
+568 
-574 PNDDQ
+574 
-579 IDFIHGSLLGDG
+579 
-591 NLDTLRKTKNV
+591 
-602 NRLRF
+602 
-607 VQGEKQKDY
+607 
-616 LLWKA
+616 
-621 LLMNIKDIQ
+621 
-630 KVDKQGYSST
+630 
-640 TIYRFNSHSMIIEDE
+640 
-655 ECTKK
+655 
-660 AAIDAL
+660 
-666 NPKSLAILYMDDGC
+666 
-680 LGKEENGAT
+680 
-689 ICAVAE
+689 
-695 SLELTTRLTD
+695 
-705 KLREMG
+705 
-711 IDCEARESKS
+711 
-721 SSTNKTYNYI
+721 
-731 GIRKNGVRV
+731 
-740 LSSLIAQ
+740 
-747 YVHPSMSYK
+747 
-756 LHSAYRSKAGS
+756 
-767 YTWNTNFNSL
+767 
-777 GGTVL
+777 
-782 MRKLYLGK
+782 
-790 KDVYNMEVEND
+790 
-801 HTYIICNGRYDKNH
+801 
-815 RTFDDGVIVHNCHY
+815 CHY

-1076 RPPGTTKWE
+1076 RPPGTTKWA

-1094 NVVLK
+1094 NVVLR

>member
-43 VLTSDGFCI
+43 VLTSDGVCI

-115 CHPRYDEIS
+115 CQPRYDEIS
-124 VKEYVAKSSNYK
+124 VKEYVVKSANYK

-172 GLSIT
+172 GLNIT

-336 QGRARKQKKSVL
+336 QGRARMQKKSVL

-394 SRMEGPLLV
+394 SRLEGPLLV

-445 IGSVMNHM
+445 IGSVMNHT
-453 SDFDCFKNIIIDECF
+453 SDFDCFKNIIIDEC
-468 PHDQYVSTENGK
+468 
-480 RKIGTLYQEFKRGVR
+480 
-495 LPLVLSYN
+495 
-503 AVSKK
+503 
-508 VNKNKILE
+508 
-516 IRCNGKKDVYKYMF
+516 
-530 CKKTIEATD
+530 
-539 NHPVLTPYGF
+539 
-549 VPIGML
+549 
-555 KEGSVVLCTNNYG
+555 
-568 GYSFPI
+568 
-574 PNDDQ
+574 
-579 IDFIHGSLLGDG
+579 
-591 NLDTLRKTKNV
+591 
-602 NRLRF
+602 
-607 VQGEKQKDY
+607 
-616 LLWKA
+616 
-621 LLMNIKDIQ
+621 
-630 KVDKQGYSST
+630 
-640 TIYRFNSHSMIIEDE
+640 
-655 ECTKK
+655 
-660 AAIDAL
+660 
-666 NPKSLAILYMDDGC
+666 
-680 LGKEENGAT
+680 
-689 ICAVAE
+689 
-695 SLELTTRLTD
+695 
-705 KLREMG
+705 
-711 IDCEARESKS
+711 
-721 SSTNKTYNYI
+721 
-731 GIRKNGVRV
+731 
-740 LSSLIAQ
+740 
-747 YVHPSMSYK
+747 
-756 LHSAYRSKAGS
+756 
-767 YTWNTNFNSL
+767 
-777 GGTVL
+777 
-782 MRKLYLGK
+782 
-790 KDVYNMEVEND
+790 
-801 HTYIICNGRYDKNH
+801 
-815 RTFDDGVIVHNCHY
+815 HY
-829 VNSKSGQYKQFIEAK
+829 VNSKAGQYKEFIEAK

-899 HYYDLTELDLR
+899 HYYDLTTLDLR
-910 RVRSNSTGAD
+910 RVRSNSTGVD

-925 LLAEYERCGFYDK
+925 LLAEYERSGFYDK

-953 PRKGVLVFTAFTK
+953 PRKGVLVFTAFTR

-972 DKLQSLR
+972 DKLQSLGV
-979 INAAIVTGET
+979 NAAIVTGET

-1076 RPPGTTKWE
+1076 RPPGTTKWA

-1094 NVVLK
+1094 NVVLR

>member
-43 VLTSDGFCI
+43 VLTSDGVCI

-115 CHPRYDEIS
+115 CQPRYDEIS
-124 VKEYVAKSSNYK
+124 VKEYVAKSANYK

-199 AAEKRNGENKAKS
+199 TAEKRNGENKAKS

-249 QYKVASVEDRFR
+249 QYKVASVEDRFS

-354 EYLGRGEYFGFTLD
+354 EYIGRGEYFGFTLD

-394 SRMEGPLLV
+394 SRLEGPLLV

-453 SDFDCFKNIIIDECF
+453 SDFDCFKNIIIDEC
-468 PHDQYVSTENGK
+468 
-480 RKIGTLYQEFKRGVR
+480 
-495 LPLVLSYN
+495 
-503 AVSKK
+503 
-508 VNKNKILE
+508 
-516 IRCNGKKDVYKYMF
+516 
-530 CKKTIEATD
+530 
-539 NHPVLTPYGF
+539 
-549 VPIGML
+549 
-555 KEGSVVLCTNNYG
+555 
-568 GYSFPI
+568 
-574 PNDDQ
+574 
-579 IDFIHGSLLGDG
+579 
-591 NLDTLRKTKNV
+591 
-602 NRLRF
+602 
-607 VQGEKQKDY
+607 
-616 LLWKA
+616 
-621 LLMNIKDIQ
+621 
-630 KVDKQGYSST
+630 
-640 TIYRFNSHSMIIEDE
+640 
-655 ECTKK
+655 
-660 AAIDAL
+660 
-666 NPKSLAILYMDDGC
+666 
-680 LGKEENGAT
+680 
-689 ICAVAE
+689 
-695 SLELTTRLTD
+695 
-705 KLREMG
+705 
-711 IDCEARESKS
+711 
-721 SSTNKTYNYI
+721 
-731 GIRKNGVRV
+731 
-740 LSSLIAQ
+740 
-747 YVHPSMSYK
+747 
-756 LHSAYRSKAGS
+756 
-767 YTWNTNFNSL
+767 
-777 GGTVL
+777 
-782 MRKLYLGK
+782 
-790 KDVYNMEVEND
+790 
-801 HTYIICNGRYDKNH
+801 
-815 RTFDDGVIVHNCHY
+815 HY
-829 VNSKSGQYKQFIEAK
+829 VNSKAGQYKEFIEAK

-899 HYYDLTELDLR
+899 HYYDLTTLDLR

-925 LLAEYERCGFYDK
+925 LLAEYERSGFYDK

-953 PRKGVLVFTAFTK
+953 PRKGVLVFTAFTR

-972 DKLQSLR
+972 DKLQSLGV
-979 INAAIVTGET
+979 NAAIVTGET

-998 EGFKRREIKV
+998 EGFKKREIKV

-1076 RPPGTTKWE
+1076 RPPGTTKWA

>member
-13 SDAAVRLFTSKADKN
+13 SDAAVRLFTGKADKN
-28 GLVILPTGC
+28 GLIILPTGC
-37 HAKGSS
+37 HAKGSF
-43 VLTSDGFCI
+43 VLTSDGVCI

-115 CHPRYDEIS
+115 CQPRYDEIS
-124 VKEYVAKSSNYK
+124 VKEYVVKSANYK

-172 GLSIT
+172 GLNIT

-249 QYKVASVEDRFR
+249 QYKVASVEDRFS

-394 SRMEGPLLV
+394 SRLEGPLLV

-453 SDFDCFKNIIIDECF
+453 SDFDCFKNIIIDEC
-468 PHDQYVSTENGK
+468 
-480 RKIGTLYQEFKRGVR
+480 
-495 LPLVLSYN
+495 
-503 AVSKK
+503 
-508 VNKNKILE
+508 
-516 IRCNGKKDVYKYMF
+516 
-530 CKKTIEATD
+530 
-539 NHPVLTPYGF
+539 
-549 VPIGML
+549 
-555 KEGSVVLCTNNYG
+555 
-568 GYSFPI
+568 
-574 PNDDQ
+574 
-579 IDFIHGSLLGDG
+579 
-591 NLDTLRKTKNV
+591 
-602 NRLRF
+602 
-607 VQGEKQKDY
+607 
-616 LLWKA
+616 
-621 LLMNIKDIQ
+621 
-630 KVDKQGYSST
+630 
-640 TIYRFNSHSMIIEDE
+640 
-655 ECTKK
+655 
-660 AAIDAL
+660 
-666 NPKSLAILYMDDGC
+666 
-680 LGKEENGAT
+680 
-689 ICAVAE
+689 
-695 SLELTTRLTD
+695 
-705 KLREMG
+705 
-711 IDCEARESKS
+711 
-721 SSTNKTYNYI
+721 
-731 GIRKNGVRV
+731 
-740 LSSLIAQ
+740 
-747 YVHPSMSYK
+747 
-756 LHSAYRSKAGS
+756 
-767 YTWNTNFNSL
+767 
-777 GGTVL
+777 
-782 MRKLYLGK
+782 
-790 KDVYNMEVEND
+790 
-801 HTYIICNGRYDKNH
+801 
-815 RTFDDGVIVHNCHY
+815 HY
-829 VNSKSGQYKQFIEAK
+829 VNSKAGQYKQFIEAK
-844 NRQVVGLTATP
+844 NRQVIGLTATP

-899 HYYDLTELDLR
+899 HYYDLTTLDLR

-925 LLAEYERCGFYDK
+925 LLAEYERSGFYDK

-972 DKLQSLR
+972 DKLQS
-979 INAAIVTGET
+979 IGVNAAIVTGET

-998 EGFKRREIKV
+998 EGFKKREIKV

-1021 PALDTVVLARPTK
+1021 PALDTIVLARPTK

-1056 IVDLSGNYSRFG
+1056 IVDLSGNYKRFG
-1068 NVADLFIS
+1068 NVADLFIT
-1076 RPPGTTKWE
+1076 RPPGTTKWA

>member
-43 VLTSDGFCI
+43 VLTSDGVCI

-73 LELHNGVDDMYKVT
+73 LELHNGVDDMYRVI

-105 KTNEGKGYNS
+105 KTNEGKGYDS
-115 CHPRYDEIS
+115 CQPRYNEIS
-124 VKEYVAKSSNYK
+124 VKEYVAKSANYK

-153 YLFDPYFVGLYLGD
+153 YLFEPYFVGLYLGD

-172 GLSIT
+172 GINIT
-177 TQREEVVEYLREFA
+177 TQREEVVEYLKEFA

-249 QYKVASVEDRFR
+249 QYKVASVEDRLR

-379 IHHNSGKSLVIADIA
+379 VHHNSGKSLVIADIA
-394 SRMEGPLLV
+394 SRLEGPLLV

-453 SDFDCFKNIIIDECF
+453 SDFDCFKNIIIDE
-468 PHDQYVSTENGK
+468 
-480 RKIGTLYQEFKRGVR
+480 
-495 LPLVLSYN
+495 
-503 AVSKK
+503 
-508 VNKNKILE
+508 
-516 IRCNGKKDVYKYMF
+516 
-530 CKKTIEATD
+530 
-539 NHPVLTPYGF
+539 
-549 VPIGML
+549 
-555 KEGSVVLCTNNYG
+555 
-568 GYSFPI
+568 
-574 PNDDQ
+574 
-579 IDFIHGSLLGDG
+579 
-591 NLDTLRKTKNV
+591 
-602 NRLRF
+602 
-607 VQGEKQKDY
+607 
-616 LLWKA
+616 
-621 LLMNIKDIQ
+621 
-630 KVDKQGYSST
+630 
-640 TIYRFNSHSMIIEDE
+640 
-655 ECTKK
+655 
-660 AAIDAL
+660 
-666 NPKSLAILYMDDGC
+666 
-680 LGKEENGAT
+680 
-689 ICAVAE
+689 
-695 SLELTTRLTD
+695 
-705 KLREMG
+705 
-711 IDCEARESKS
+711 
-721 SSTNKTYNYI
+721 
-731 GIRKNGVRV
+731 
-740 LSSLIAQ
+740 
-747 YVHPSMSYK
+747 
-756 LHSAYRSKAGS
+756 
-767 YTWNTNFNSL
+767 
-777 GGTVL
+777 
-782 MRKLYLGK
+782 
-790 KDVYNMEVEND
+790 
-801 HTYIICNGRYDKNH
+801 
-815 RTFDDGVIVHNCHY
+815 CHY

-1076 RPPGTTKWE
+1076 RPPGTTKWA

-1094 NVVLK
+1094 NVVLR

>member
-43 VLTSDGFCI
+43 VLTSDGVCI

-73 LELHNGVDDMYKVT
+73 LELHNGVDDMYKVK

-115 CHPRYDEIS
+115 CQPRYDEIS
-124 VKEYVAKSSNYK
+124 VKEYVAKSANYK

-153 YLFDPYFVGLYLGD
+153 YLFEPYFVGLYLGD

-172 GLSIT
+172 GINIT

-217 AFANNNTPNPLQV
+217 TFANNNTPNPLQV

-249 QYKVASVEDRFR
+249 QYKVASVEDRFS

-268 TDAFYDKEKNTFEYC
+268 TDAFYDKEKNTFEFC

-310 VVKGES
+310 VVNGES

-354 EYLGRGEYFGFTLD
+354 EYLGRGEFFGFTLD

-394 SRMEGPLLV
+394 SRLEGPLLV

-453 SDFDCFKNIIIDECF
+453 SDFDCFKNIIIDEC
-468 PHDQYVSTENGK
+468 
-480 RKIGTLYQEFKRGVR
+480 
-495 LPLVLSYN
+495 
-503 AVSKK
+503 
-508 VNKNKILE
+508 
-516 IRCNGKKDVYKYMF
+516 
-530 CKKTIEATD
+530 
-539 NHPVLTPYGF
+539 
-549 VPIGML
+549 
-555 KEGSVVLCTNNYG
+555 
-568 GYSFPI
+568 
-574 PNDDQ
+574 
-579 IDFIHGSLLGDG
+579 
-591 NLDTLRKTKNV
+591 
-602 NRLRF
+602 
-607 VQGEKQKDY
+607 
-616 LLWKA
+616 
-621 LLMNIKDIQ
+621 
-630 KVDKQGYSST
+630 
-640 TIYRFNSHSMIIEDE
+640 
-655 ECTKK
+655 
-660 AAIDAL
+660 
-666 NPKSLAILYMDDGC
+666 
-680 LGKEENGAT
+680 
-689 ICAVAE
+689 
-695 SLELTTRLTD
+695 
-705 KLREMG
+705 
-711 IDCEARESKS
+711 
-721 SSTNKTYNYI
+721 
-731 GIRKNGVRV
+731 
-740 LSSLIAQ
+740 
-747 YVHPSMSYK
+747 
-756 LHSAYRSKAGS
+756 
-767 YTWNTNFNSL
+767 
-777 GGTVL
+777 
-782 MRKLYLGK
+782 
-790 KDVYNMEVEND
+790 
-801 HTYIICNGRYDKNH
+801 
-815 RTFDDGVIVHNCHY
+815 HY

-855 YRLDRAEGGSILKF
+855 YRLDRAEGCSILKF

-925 LLAEYERCGFYDK
+925 LLAEYERSGFYDK
-938 LSNTVVKVLQPKSGI
+938 LSNTVVKVLHPKSGI
-953 PRKGVLVFTAFTK
+953 PRKGVLVFTAFTR

-972 DKLQSLR
+972 DKLQSLGV
-979 INAAIVTGET
+979 NAAIVTGET
-989 PKKEREAIL
+989 PKKEREDIL

-1076 RPPGTTKWE
+1076 RPPGTTKWA